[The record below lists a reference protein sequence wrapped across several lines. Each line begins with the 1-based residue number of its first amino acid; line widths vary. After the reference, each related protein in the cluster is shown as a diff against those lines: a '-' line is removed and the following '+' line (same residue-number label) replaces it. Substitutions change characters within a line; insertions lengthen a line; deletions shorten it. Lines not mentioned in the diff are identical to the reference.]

1 VESLFDVDA
10 RFALRRVDGPLAVGV
25 AGGMMLKWH
34 SKPKIVSMGCWTVQD
49 AEMSKSEQLVIAG
62 MGGWSAFRGCEVGS
76 LMSLLSTPSVFK
88 PPHLPDYEGFQL
100 AAVIEY

>member
-1 VESLFDVDA
+1 
-10 RFALRRVDGPLAVGV
+10 
-25 AGGMMLKWH
+25 MLKWH
-34 SKPKIVSMGCWTVQD
+34 SKSKIALMVCWTVQD

-62 MGGWSAFRGCEVGS
+62 MGGWSAFRVCRVDS

-88 PPHLPDYEGFQL
+88 PPHLLDYEGFQL